1 VLKIFITALGL
12 AFILEGLPY
21 FALPRGVKE
30 WLRMA
35 SEMEDSTLRALGF
48 FAMASGLILVYLA
61 QKTALFR

>member
-1 VLKIFITALGL
+1 MLKIFITALGL

-30 WLRMA
+30 WLRRA

-48 FAMASGLILVYLA
+48 VAMASGLILVYLA
-61 QKTALFR
+61 QKTAFFR